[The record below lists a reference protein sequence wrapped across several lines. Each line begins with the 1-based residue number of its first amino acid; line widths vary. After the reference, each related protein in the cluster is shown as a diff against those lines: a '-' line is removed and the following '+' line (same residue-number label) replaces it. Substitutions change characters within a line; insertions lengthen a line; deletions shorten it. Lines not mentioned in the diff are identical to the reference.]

1 MALVGQAQRGK
12 EMQEAMGK
20 THRTLAV
27 VVVVAHPKL
36 EPMAQEPQAAK
47 VAMEPQAQFQAL
59 LSPMQAAVAGRL
71 AYLNLTPL
79 VALVALV
86 VEVLGKIQPQE
97 QTAQQTLAAAAAL
110 EDGGRTLEG
119 LAALAS
125 SSSATQRAFSP
136 QPAEQ

>member
-1 MALVGQAQRGK
+1 
-12 EMQEAMGK
+12 MGK